1 MKILGIET
9 SCDETAIAIIEA
21 KSSRIEVLSN
31 AISSQV
37 KLHAKFGGVV
47 PNLAAREQAKNIGH
61 VFKTALA
68 DAETDIDGIGLIS
81 VTRGPGLAP
90 ALLTGLTFART
101 LASGR
106 THTLQLA
113 DANWSEN
120 SKFKT
125 QNSKFRR

>member
-1 MKILGIET
+1 MIKYYPMMILGIET
-9 SCDETAIAIIEA
+9 SCDETAIAVLEIKNGKIT
-21 KSSRIEVLSN
+21 VLSN
-31 AISSQV
+31 TVSSQV

-47 PNLAAREQAKNIGH
+47 PNLAAREHAKNIGH

-101 LASGR
+101 LAWKY
-106 THTLQLA
+106 
-113 DANWSEN
+113 D
-120 SKFKT
+120 KPIV
-125 QNSKFRR
+125 